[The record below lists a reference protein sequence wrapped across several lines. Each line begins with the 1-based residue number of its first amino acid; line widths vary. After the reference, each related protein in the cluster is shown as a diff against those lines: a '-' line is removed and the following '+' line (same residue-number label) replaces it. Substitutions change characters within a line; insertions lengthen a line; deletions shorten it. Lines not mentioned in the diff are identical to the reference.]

1 MRVVFED
8 YWRDLREGMEREGIP
23 LPPPDLEAFIGELR
37 EQGVAEVRLC
47 MRWLHVLNVEASGSS
62 LPALDAL
69 ARSPYM
75 HFGTYLLATARTS
88 DGLLFEYRQ
97 RHYPEDGQP
106 HELLEQVR
114 SRLEEAGFRVLNGR
128 WQV

>member
-69 ARSPYM
+69 ARAP
-75 HFGTYLLATARTS
+75 TCTLAPTSWLPRVPS

-114 SRLEEAGFRVLNGR
+114 SRLEEAGLRVLNGR
-128 WQV
+128 WQA